1 MSGKWT
7 PGPWRQTS
15 TGGLFIG
22 SEGSIAA
29 HAMAMKFTL
38 LDDEQSQANARLI
51 ATSPELAEA
60 LKELYA
66 DARELLVSAT
76 SCADR
81 EALNADDLEERGF
94 APDSFAKARAALA
107 KAKGEGA

>member
-7 PGPWRQTS
+7 PGPWSLDRDEEE
-15 TGGLFIG
+15 GGIAILDASGAQLGILHG
-22 SEGSIAA
+22 EGEQVSDDA
-29 HAMAMKFTL
+29 H
-38 LDDEQSQANARLI
+38 LI

-60 LKELYA
+60 LEELYA

-76 SCADR
+76 SCAGRQD
-81 EALNADDLEERGF
+81 LNADDLEERGF
-94 APDSFAKARAALA
+94 APDSFAKARAVLA

>member
-1 MSGKWT
+1 MAN
-7 PGPWRQTS
+7 
-15 TGGLFIG
+15 GGIYRHQ
-22 SEGSIAA
+22 S
-29 HAMAMKFTL
+29 
-38 LDDEQSQANARLI
+38 EQSDANARLI
-51 ATSPELAEA
+51 SASPELYEA
-60 LKELYA
+60 LEALLA

-94 APDSFAKARAALA
+94 APDSFAKARAVLA